1 MEIEAS
7 LFNVLVNWY
16 ALKENPAFKFNES
29 GKSVVLDSSA
39 TKFMDNGLTVAKFL
53 TYITLF
59 LEKQLGDR
67 IGVNIDKLQTL
78 KVNSSSQARLY
89 NWNILAQ
96 ELEMFDI
103 YMSNEEKRDI
113 VQGDHQAVIN
123 LLIQMKEV
131 LHGDVDMT
139 MIVNKTREAD
149 KENDGNHIG
158 DENPENNQNA
168 QEVKKNKIPKAA
180 IDINK
185 IQTEKQPN
193 ECSSWVEFIL
203 LTLSQSLKLTPKQ
216 AAAFLAKE
224 NQYLNE
230 AWVKGLKNGYEP
242 MIDWYQTVYGS
253 SRHLSNLI
261 KEEIEDSSSVLFLV
275 MNTLKCGLKSKSD
288 TIVEW
293 TVKLLSK
300 M

>member
-1 MEIEAS
+1 
-7 LFNVLVNWY
+7 
-16 ALKENPAFKFNES
+16 
-29 GKSVVLDSSA
+29 
-39 TKFMDNGLTVAKFL
+39 MDNGLTVAKFL

-193 ECSSWVEFIL
+193 ECSS
-203 LTLSQSLKLTPKQ
+203 
-216 AAAFLAKE
+216 
-224 NQYLNE
+224 
-230 AWVKGLKNGYEP
+230 
-242 MIDWYQTVYGS
+242 
-253 SRHLSNLI
+253 
-261 KEEIEDSSSVLFLV
+261 
-275 MNTLKCGLKSKSD
+275 
-288 TIVEW
+288 
-293 TVKLLSK
+293 
-300 M
+300 